1 MICPKCK
8 YEQPQAGL
16 ECVKCG
22 IVFEKYLARKKL
34 LSENQRTPNPAQVK
48 GVDDDELAATSK
60 GYFIKAL
67 FLHVKPSINPFYF
80 AGRMIFFLIILI
92 WGLKFIFAPMD
103 SNYFWQSFLH
113 PVNLVFHEAGHVLF
127 RPLGHFMTM
136 LGGSLAQLL
145 MPLVCFLVL
154 LIKTRDTFG
163 ASVAL
168 WWLGQSFMDLAP
180 YINDARARKL
190 MLLGGVTGR
199 DVPDYHDWEF
209 ILRKLGWLKW
219 DHVLGNM
226 AQGTGILLMVVTFG
240 WGGYLLWK
248 QYKNLDTGVS
258 STNSD

>member
-1 MICPKCK
+1 
-8 YEQPQAGL
+8 
-16 ECVKCG
+16 VKCG
-22 IVFEKYLARKKL
+22 IVFEKYLAHQQS
-34 LSENQRTPNPAQVK
+34 LSQNRRNSNTAHVE
-48 GVDDDELAATSK
+48 GVDHDENTATTI

-67 FLHVKPSINPFYF
+67 FLHVTPSVNPFYF
-80 AGRMIFFLIILI
+80 AGRVIVFLVILI

-103 SNYFWQSFLH
+103 SNYALQSFLH

-145 MPLVCFLVL
+145 MPLICFIVL

-163 ASVAL
+163 AAVVL

-180 YINDARARKL
+180 YINDARSLKL

-199 DVPDYHDWEF
+199 DVPGYHDWEF
-209 ILRKLGWLKW
+209 ILQKLGWLRW

-226 AQGTGILLMVVTFG
+226 AQGSGILLMAFTFG
-240 WGGYLLWK
+240 WGGYLLWE
-248 QYKNLDTGVS
+248 QYKNLDIGVS
-258 STNSD
+258 STNSG

>member
-8 YEQPQAGL
+8 YEQPQGSR

-22 IVFEKYLARKKL
+22 IVFKKYLAHQKL
-34 LSENQRTPNPAQVK
+34 LSENRINSNTAHVED
-48 GVDDDELAATSK
+48 VDDDENAATTI
-60 GYFIKAL
+60 GYYIKEL

-80 AGRMIFFLIILI
+80 AGRVIVFLIILI

-127 RPLGHFMTM
+127 RPFGHFMTM

-145 MPLVCFLVL
+145 MPLICFSVL

-199 DVPDYHDWEF
+199 DVPGYHDWEF

-226 AQGTGILLMVVTFG
+226 AQGTGILLMAFTFG

-248 QYKNLDTGVS
+248 QYKNLDTGAS
-258 STNSD
+258 STNSH

>member
-8 YEQPQAGL
+8 YEQPQGSL

-22 IVFEKYLARKKL
+22 IVFEKYLAHQKS
-34 LSENQRTPNPAQVK
+34 LSPHRSNASTAHVE
-48 GVDDDELAATSK
+48 GVDDDENAATTV
-60 GYFIKAL
+60 GYYIKAI
-67 FLHVKPSINPFYF
+67 FLHVKPSINPFYL
-80 AGRMIFFLIILI
+80 AGRVIAFLIILI

-103 SNYFWQSFLH
+103 SDYFWQSFLH

-145 MPLVCFLVL
+145 MPLICFIVL

-168 WWLGQSFMDLAP
+168 WWLGQSLMDLAP

-190 MLLGGVTGR
+190 ILLGGVTGR
-199 DVPDYHDWEF
+199 DVPGYHDWEF
-209 ILRKLGWLKW
+209 ILQKLGWLKW
-219 DHVLGNM
+219 DHVLGNT
-226 AQGTGILLMVVTFG
+226 ARGSGILLMAFAFG

-248 QYKNLDTGVS
+248 QYKNLETGIS
-258 STNSD
+258 

>member
-8 YEQPQAGL
+8 YDQPPESL

-22 IVFEKYLARKKL
+22 IVFEKYLAHQKL
-34 LSENQRTPNPAQVK
+34 LSENRINSNLAQVK
-48 GVDDDELAATSK
+48 DVDDDVLAAASM

-80 AGRMIFFLIILI
+80 AGRVIVFLVILI
-92 WGLKFIFAPMD
+92 WGLKFIFTPIN
-103 SNYFWQSFLH
+103 SGYFWESFLH
-113 PVNLVFHEAGHVLF
+113 PVNLVFHEAGHVFFRLF
-127 RPLGHFMTM
+127 GHFMTM

-145 MPLVCFLVL
+145 MPLICFIVL
-154 LIKTRDTFG
+154 LVKTRDTFG
-163 ASVAL
+163 AAVAL

-180 YINDARARKL
+180 YINDARDRKL

-226 AQGTGILLMVVTFG
+226 AQGTGILLMLLTFG
-240 WGGYLLWK
+240 WGGYILWQ
-248 QYKNLDTGVS
+248 QYKNLDTAAS
-258 STNSD
+258 STNSY